1 MELFK
6 TDDNLRQDFSSL
18 FDGKD
23 FVLEFGLIVNEI
35 TSVAV
40 FEEKV
45 NVGFILLNFVKLDD
59 VWGIHRLH
67 ALDFSV

>member
-45 NVGFILLNFVKLDD
+45 DVGFILPNFVKLDD